1 MSELTAQLALFGA
14 IDAGL
19 ARDVVA
25 IDAAAD
31 MIGAYRLEGTVGWY
45 PTLVELFVVEVP
57 GQDPTIGPSDLG
69 RAALAE
75 LAGTPLDEQPE
86 IAAVHGARR
95 LRALHAYARL
105 VGVDDVKDEF
115 LGAVSRLGEIG
126 EPTGRDDGGLAELL
140 VVASSTEVLLGR
152 VEAAGR
158 LDRRVIAGAAVPCAE
173 ELRLVEVPDHGA
185 PVDAACIT
193 LRAEVPGTFTAD
205 PATVETL
212 RHAVHP
218 SQWPQRLPWFWRD
231 MVRRGGRRLHEGEFD
246 SVGEVFSYEE
256 FMGDF
261 RPPSHADWYHPTL
274 RFTTSGSPDGF
285 ELYYDLDRALNTEP
299 KVLHDAGY
307 LRISVLPDRVTATM
321 VKEVVLDRRLLS
333 AAAAIIT
340 CASGATDLLR
350 AMATGAIGLLP

>member
-14 IDAGL
+14 IDTAL
-19 ARDVVA
+19 VRDVVA
-25 IDAAAD
+25 IDAAAEL
-31 MIGAYRLEGTVGWY
+31 IGAYRLEGPVGWY
-45 PTLVELFVVEVP
+45 PTFVEIFGVEVP
-57 GQDPTIGPSDLG
+57 GQDPTIEPSDLG

-75 LAGTPLDEQPE
+75 LAETPLDERPE

-105 VGVDDVKDEF
+105 VGVDGARDEF

-126 EPTGRDDGGLAELL
+126 EPTGRDDGALAELL
-140 VVASSTEVLLGR
+140 VVASSTEMLLGR
-152 VEAAGR
+152 VEATGR

-173 ELRLVEVPDHGA
+173 ELRLVEVPDHRDPIG
-185 PVDAACIT
+185 AACIT
-193 LRAEVPGTFTAD
+193 LRAEVPGTFSIE

-231 MVRRGGRRLHEGEFD
+231 MVRRGGRRLPAGEFD
-246 SVGEVFSYEE
+246 DIGEVFSYEE

-274 RFTTSGSPDGF
+274 TFTTSGSPDGF
-285 ELYYDLDRALNTEP
+285 ELFYDLDRPLNTEP
-299 KVLHDAGY
+299 KVLHDAGF
-307 LRISVLPDRVTATM
+307 LRIAVLCDRVTATM
-321 VKEVVLDRRLLS
+321 VKEVVLDPLLPS